1 MTENRKMC
9 QPPMY
14 FILFSLTLFPLV
26 QEEEKLI
33 QRELLSIKEQ
43 VSSPNTTMV
52 FLSSSF
58 FSGVLR
64 KKPHYLIKK
73 IQWGMKLLMCLL
85 LPFVTIWFRGRWRS
99 SWCEPSTVKCWATR
113 LHSAIFMPLNWL
125 SKAPFWKRES
135 VCIVNNS
142 FLTV

>member
-1 MTENRKMC
+1 
-9 QPPMY
+9 MY

-73 IQWGMKLLMCLL
+73 IQ
-85 LPFVTIWFRGRWRS
+85 
-99 SWCEPSTVKCWATR
+99 
-113 LHSAIFMPLNWL
+113 
-125 SKAPFWKRES
+125 
-135 VCIVNNS
+135 
-142 FLTV
+142 